1 MRLSKTAYHADFVI
15 YAVVVGALCIGAAW
29 LNTSWIQRI
38 HWLAAFAAA
47 AACWTLLEYLL
58 HGFVLHRIPVF
69 AAMHAVHH
77 DSPRAYVGTPTWITL
92 GSIWLVVFVPAW
104 RAISLNVASGLTAGV
119 MLGFLWYG
127 VVHHVIHYRRPRFLA
142 GWMLAGRH
150 WHLRHHYSTQA
161 GNFGVTTPLW
171 DYVFGTVI
179 REERAAPR
187 ASLGDPTL
195 ARLPEHFL

>member
-15 YAVVVGALCIGAAW
+15 YAIIVGVLCVGGAL
-29 LNTSWIQRI
+29 NTNWVLRI

-47 AACWTLLEYLL
+47 ATCWTLLEYLL

-77 DSPRAYVGTPTWITL
+77 DSPRAYVGTPTWVTL
-92 GSIWLVVFVPAW
+92 GIIWLVVFLPAW
-104 RAISLNVASGLTAGV
+104 RGVSFNVASGMTAGV
-119 MLGFLWYG
+119 MMGFLWYG
-127 VVHHVIHYRRPRFLA
+127 IVHHVIHYRRPRYLA
-142 GWMLAGRH
+142 AWMLAARH
-150 WHLRHHYSTQA
+150 WHLRHHYATRQ

-179 REERAAPR
+179 REDRARPR

-195 ARLPEHFL
+195 TRLPERFL

>member
-1 MRLSKTAYHADFVI
+1 MRLTKTAYHADFAI
-15 YAVVVGALCIGAAW
+15 YGLVVAALCVGAA
-29 LNTSWIQRI
+29 LNPNWVQRG
-38 HWLAAFAAA
+38 HWLAAFTAA
-47 AACWTLLEYLL
+47 AACWTLVEYFI

-92 GSIWLVVFVPAW
+92 ASFWLVVFVPTW
-104 RAISLNVASGLTAGV
+104 RGVSFNVASGVTAGV
-119 MLGFLWYG
+119 MMGFLWYG
-127 VVHHVIHYRRPRFLA
+127 IVHHVIHYRRPRFLA
-142 GWMLAGRH
+142 GWLLAGRY

-179 REERAAPR
+179 REDRAAPR

-195 ARLPEHFL
+195 ARLPERLL

>member
-15 YAVVVGALCIGAAW
+15 YALIVGVLCVGAAS
-29 LNTSWIQRI
+29 NTNWVPRI

-47 AACWTLLEYLL
+47 ATCWTLLEYLL

-77 DSPRAYVGTPTWITL
+77 DSPRAYVGTPTWFSL
-92 GSIWLVVFVPAW
+92 GVIWLVVFVPAW
-104 RAISLNVASGLTAGV
+104 RGVSFNVASGMTAGV
-119 MLGFLWYG
+119 MMGFLWYG
-127 VVHHVIHYRRPRFLA
+127 VVHHVIHFRRPRFLA
-142 GWMLAGRH
+142 AWMPAARH
-150 WHLRHHYSTQA
+150 WHLRHHYATRR

-179 REERAAPR
+179 REDRATPR

-195 ARLPEHFL
+195 ARLPERFL